1 MSFGKDDKDMGKDY
15 ENIDGRREA
24 GIREVEIED
33 AGLGQALK
41 NFRLSVH
48 AWSDAELSR
57 PRTLAAASPR
67 GAWRTA
73 TAWAL
78 GCVLVAGGLSG
89 AVYERQH
96 RRELALIAA
105 QRAAEQQKQLA
116 AEKAREEEDL
126 LAHVDSD
133 LSRDVPAAMEPLA
146 QLMQEDETQ

>member
-1 MSFGKDDKDMGKDY
+1 MSFHGDLRDLNDKRGEPKP
-15 ENIDGRREA
+15 ETAQR
-24 GIREVEIED
+24 D
-33 AGLGQALK
+33 ADLDADLEQALS

-57 PRTLAAASPR
+57 PRTIAAASPR

-105 QRAAEQQKQLA
+105 QRAAAQQKLMA
-116 AEKAREEEDL
+116 AQKAKEDEDL

-133 LSRDVPAAMEPLA
+133 VSRDVPAAMEPLA
-146 QLMQEDETQ
+146 QLMQVDNTQ

>member
-1 MSFGKDDKDMGKDY
+1 MSFGKDEKVMRNNHEDKSDWQGTQD
-15 ENIDGRREA
+15 A
-24 GIREVEIED
+24 EVN
-33 AGLGQALK
+33 QALK

-57 PRTLAAASPR
+57 PRTLAAASTR

-89 AVYERQH
+89 AAYERQH
-96 RRELALIAA
+96 RRELAMIAA

-146 QLMQEDETQ
+146 QLMQVDETQ